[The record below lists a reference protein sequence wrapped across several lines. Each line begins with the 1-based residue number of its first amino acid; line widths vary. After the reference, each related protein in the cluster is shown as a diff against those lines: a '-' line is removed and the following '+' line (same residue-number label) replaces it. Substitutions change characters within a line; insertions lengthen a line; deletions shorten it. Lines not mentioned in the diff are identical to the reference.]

1 MALDPAANFVRGS
14 TTSSIDGSSTTLNV
28 SDASIYPDP
37 ASEGAYNVVVWA
49 ADSFPRPDQDPDVE
63 IMRVTGV
70 DTTNDTLSVSRGEEG
85 TVGASHPSGSAVQL
99 SPTAKMFS
107 DIASRY
113 TAAGE
118 DFDGQGSS
126 SFQNLAEVSTD
137 RLATDY
143 LYARSFDGADADARL
158 SNALSAVSAGQT
170 IYLEPATYTASA
182 SISTSGVRLIGSG
195 GRAQTSVDANWTVD
209 TPNVDI
215 NEVTWLSQSSGD
227 VLTVNGIQLR
237 MVGCDSTGNIQVAN
251 DDCIILGLSGG
262 SVTFASGTGGG
273 VVDGSTGVS
282 VTDDGTNTV
291 GTIG

>member
-1 MALDPAANFVRGS
+1 M
-14 TTSSIDGSSTTLNV
+14 TLNLEDFTV
-28 SDASIYPDP
+28 
-37 ASEGAYNVVVWA
+37 
-49 ADSFPRPDQDPDVE
+49 DQDTNGDLVVTYTPTNTVIERIDSGNEEKILEVATQISTLKDATSGNQVYDSPSEELTADVNN
-63 IMRVTGV
+63 T
-70 DTTNDTLSVSRGEEG
+70 S
-85 TVGASHPSGSAVQL
+85 
-99 SPTAKMFS
+99 
-107 DIASRY
+107 
-113 TAAGE
+113 
-118 DFDGQGSS
+118 
-126 SFQNLAEVSTD
+126 VSTD

-182 SISTSGVRLIGSG
+182 SISTTGVRLIGSG

-227 VLTVNGIQLR
+227 VLTVNGVQLR
-237 MVGCDSTGNIQVAN
+237 MVGCDSTGNIQVAD